1 MWHYLSFII
10 LVKVKDPTEF
20 TGPESYV
27 YSMIQKEN
35 RDWFPRMK
43 AMSLSDAEGE
53 SEQNELR
60 TLQTQLHNTNQLIA
74 TLSRQ
79 LGELREQMTEQRK
92 QKQRMGFLQSKSMPA
107 TEFMS

>member
-1 MWHYLSFII
+1 ML
-10 LVKVKDPTEF
+10 L
-20 TGPESYV
+20 
-27 YSMIQKEN
+27 QKEN

-79 LGELREQMTEQRK
+79 LGELREQVSLCHCHHTRSQ
-92 QKQRMGFLQSKSMPA
+92 LN
-107 TEFMS
+107 FMFIKHMH